1 MVVNEI
7 RKNVEAAVGKLSP
20 KRAQELASSLMPD
33 QGKDQIAKAAQ
44 NILEWS
50 NRNRERVTELVRAE
64 VRSQLNQFGVAS
76 RDELD
81 ALRRRV
87 RELEKSQTGR
97 KRATAKR
104 TRAKRSPAKR
114 PTADAG
120 SAEGGEGSASTPA
133 APTETPQ
140 SIPVVI
146 SGAAPDSV

>member
-7 RKNVEAAVGKLSP
+7 RKNVEAAVGRLSP

-44 NILEWS
+44 SIMEWS
-50 NRNRERVTELVRAE
+50 NRSRERLTELVRAE
-64 VRSQLNQFGVAS
+64 VRAQLNQLGVAS

-87 RELEKSQTGR
+87 RELEKSQAGP
-97 KRATAKR
+97 KRSTAKR
-104 TRAKRSPAKR
+104 ARAKRPAAKR
-114 PTADAG
+114 SIPMAPTI
-120 SAEGGEGSASTPA
+120 A
-133 APTETPQ
+133 AP
-140 SIPVVI
+140 SVPVVI